1 MDDTRIIDLYFKRS
15 ESAIIESNKKYGGY
29 CGKIANNILGS
40 FEDAEE
46 CVNDTWFRAWN
57 AIPPKRPERLAVFF
71 GRITRNLAI
80 DRYRK
85 KRSEKLG
92 GGQIALCLD
101 ELEECIGETNPIAD
115 AIGISELLNG
125 FLSDLPERTRNVFL
139 FRYWYMMPVAEIAAQ
154 TGMNEGAIKMT
165 LQRVRNKLKDY
176 LKKEGVGI

>member
-1 MDDTRIIDLYFKRS
+1 MQDCEIVDLYWARS
-15 ESAIIESNKKYGGY
+15 ENAIKETGSKYGAY
-29 CGKIANNILGS
+29 CRKIAMNIVS
-40 FEDAEE
+40 NDEDSEE